1 MLARPDERPRRD
13 GDANAKPP
21 ATAGLVRPRRVA
33 VRWVV
38 LAGLFGF
45 SFFAYVE
52 RTSIGVAADRMMS
65 ELGLSQVQVGW
76 LFTAFLASYAAL
88 QSPGGWLGQRFGA
101 RLTLVACSI
110 LGLTATMI
118 TAAAPAVFA
127 GTAALI
133 VLLLSQLLLGAAQAP
148 VFPATAGATERWFP
162 RRQWSFAQGVLSC
175 GLNLGSAAAPPAIA
189 YLVVAIGWQ
198 AALLLTSAPLAA
210 LTLFWYAR
218 ARDFPAD
225 DARVSREELDQ
236 LQPAETAS
244 SAFPSASRVRALLVD
259 RSLLLLTVSY
269 LVMNFVF
276 YFLTFWSFLYFR
288 QERHFSSIDSGWLAA
303 APFIAAGAGA
313 ALGGSACD
321 ALRKRLGE
329 RWGFRAAPLL
339 ALPVSGFALVAAAS
353 APSAFSAELAL
364 CTAFAAVE
372 VTEGIY
378 WAAAMRIAGSDTMLA
393 TGILNTGGN
402 IGGIIGT
409 PIVAMLTAK
418 HAWNAAF
425 MAGAACAVLAA
436 LLWFGVDPLS
446 KRRSR

>member
-1 MLARPDERPRRD
+1 
-13 GDANAKPP
+13 
-21 ATAGLVRPRRVA
+21 
-33 VRWVV
+33 
-38 LAGLFGF
+38 
-45 SFFAYVE
+45 
-52 RTSIGVAADRMMS
+52 
-65 ELGLSQVQVGW
+65 
-76 LFTAFLASYAAL
+76 
-88 QSPGGWLGQRFGA
+88 
-101 RLTLVACSI
+101 VACSV

-133 VLLLSQLLLGAAQAP
+133 VLLLSQLLLGVAQAP
-148 VFPATAGATERWFP
+148 VFPATAGATESWFP
-162 RRQWSFAQGVLSC
+162 RRQWSFAQGVLSG
-175 GLNLGSAAAPPAIA
+175 GLNLGSAAAPPVIA
-189 YLVVAIGWQ
+189 YLMVAMGWQ
-198 AALLLTSAPLAA
+198 AALLLASAPLVA

-225 DARVSREELDQ
+225 DPRVPPEELDE
-236 LQPAETAS
+236 LQPGQTAS
-244 SAFPSASRVRALLVD
+244 SEFPSARRVRALVVD
-259 RSLLLLTVSY
+259 RSLLFLTVSY

-313 ALGGSACD
+313 ALGGGACD
-321 ALRKRLGE
+321 ALRKRLGD
-329 RWGFRAAPLL
+329 RWGFRIAPLL
-339 ALPVSGFALVAAAS
+339 ALPVSGLALVAAAS
-353 APSAFSAELAL
+353 APNAICAEFAL
-364 CTAFAAVE
+364 CAAFAAVE

-409 PIVAMLTAK
+409 PVVAMLTAQ
-418 HAWNAAF
+418 HSWNAAF
-425 MAGAACAVLAA
+425 LAGAACAVFAA

-446 KRRSR
+446 YRRST

>member
-1 MLARPDERPRRD
+1 MP
-13 GDANAKPP
+13 
-21 ATAGLVRPRRVA
+21 

-52 RTSIGVAADRMMS
+52 RTSIIVAADRMMS
-65 ELGLSQVQVGW
+65 EVGLTQVQVGW

-88 QSPGGWLGQRFGA
+88 QAPGGWVGQRLGA

-110 LGLTATMI
+110 LALTATVI
-118 TAAAPAVFA
+118 TVAAPAVFA

-148 VFPATAGATERWFP
+148 VCPATAGATESWFP
-162 RRQWSFAQGVLSC
+162 RREWSFAQGLLSC

-189 YLVVAIGWQ
+189 VLMVAVNWQ
-198 AALLLTSAPLAA
+198 AALLLTSAPLVA
-210 LTLFWYAR
+210 LTLFWYVR
-218 ARDFPAD
+218 ARDLPAD
-225 DARVSREELDQ
+225 DPRVSREELDELEATQ
-236 LQPAETAS
+236 TFS

-259 RSLLLLTVSY
+259 RSLLLLTTSY
-269 LVMNFVF
+269 LVMNCVF

-288 QERHFSSIDSGWLAA
+288 QERHFSAIDSGWLAA

-313 ALGGSACD
+313 ALGGGACD
-321 ALRKRLGE
+321 ALRKGIGD

-339 ALPVSGFALVAAAS
+339 ALPVSGIALVAAAS
-353 APSAFSAELAL
+353 ASSVISAEIDL
-364 CTAFAAVE
+364 CAAFAAIE

-378 WAAAMRIAGSDTMLA
+378 WAAAMRIAGSDSMLA

-409 PIVAMLTAK
+409 PVVAVLTAQ
-418 HAWNAAF
+418 HSWNAVF
-425 MAGAACAVLAA
+425 LAGAACAVFAA

-446 KRRSR
+446 GRRST